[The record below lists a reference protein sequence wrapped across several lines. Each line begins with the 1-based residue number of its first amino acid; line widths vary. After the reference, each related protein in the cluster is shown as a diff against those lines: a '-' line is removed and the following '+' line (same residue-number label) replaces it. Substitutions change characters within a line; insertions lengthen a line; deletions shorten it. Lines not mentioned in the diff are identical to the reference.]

1 MTRINA
7 GIKVELLTDQ
17 HLIAEYTEILR
28 VGPLFHKRITK
39 GKSFSD
45 IPKEFTLG
53 TGHVKF
59 FYNKGLYVNKRWHQ
73 LYNELLERN
82 FKPTLEFIDY
92 WSLNLNHLYRLD
104 YDPPESVT
112 LLLKERIKHNLET
125 TQKGPIRYRSQII
138 SLEDYLKN
146 VLEY

>member
-7 GIKVELLTDQ
+7 GIKIELLTDQ

-28 VGPLFHKRITK
+28 VGPLFHKRLIK
-39 GKSFSD
+39 GKLLND
-45 IPKEFTLG
+45 IPKQFTLG
-53 TGHVKF
+53 IGHVKF
-59 FYNKGLYVNKRWHQ
+59 FYDKGLYVNKRWHQ

-92 WSLNLNHLYRLD
+92 WADWRQYRRD